1 MPALFSMKDCLKIT
15 TAMTTQL
22 SVEAEVINDPKYDLI
37 FSVEEVNRRVTAGVP
52 FRDAYHAVSTSIKQG
67 NLHINRKIDHTHI
80 GSIGN
85 LGNDLIK
92 ESFKKAYAFFE

>member
-1 MPALFSMKDCLKIT
+1 
-15 TAMTTQL
+15 MTTQL
-22 SVEAEVINDPKYDLI
+22 SVEADVINDPKYDLV
-37 FSVEEVNRRVTAGVP
+37 FSVEEVNRRVTAGIP

-67 NLHINRKIDHTHI
+67 NLHIDRKIDYTHI

-92 ESFKKAYAFFE
+92 ESFKKAYAFFEWMIWYSN